1 MFDYVL
7 IKINKINKDEE
18 EEKKCAIAK
27 KENN

>member
-18 EEKKCAIAK
+18 EEKKMRNCK
-27 KENN
+27 KRK